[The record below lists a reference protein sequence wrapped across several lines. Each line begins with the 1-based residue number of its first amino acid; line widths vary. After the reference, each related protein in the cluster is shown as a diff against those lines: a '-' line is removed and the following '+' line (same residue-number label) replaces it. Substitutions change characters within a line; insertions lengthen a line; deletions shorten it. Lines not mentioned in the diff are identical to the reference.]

1 VLTLPPGP
9 TYNRLLAM
17 GGVQM
22 ILFAA
27 AFHGI
32 ALIFP

>member
-9 TYNRLLAM
+9 AFNRLLALA
-17 GGVQM
+17 GLQL

-27 AFHGI
+27 LFHF
-32 ALIFP
+32 AATL